1 MFDDIGGK
9 IKGLAKVIT
18 IIGII
23 ASCICGLV
31 TLVESEN
38 LLVGVLVAGLGSL
51 GSWVGS
57 FLLYGFGELIDQ
69 TADNNRLL
77 RQISTSGKNTSK
89 DISDLV
95 HVTAAQSTPSAT
107 DVKPAAPASPVSAV
121 VGSCTPVRVDSMR
134 VQCPKCQTVQMGN
147 NSACSHCGIRFV

>member
-18 IIGII
+18 IIGIV

-31 TLVESEN
+31 MLVESEN
-38 LLVGVLVAGLGSL
+38 FLFGVLVAGLGSL

-69 TADNNRLL
+69 TVDNNRLL

-95 HVTAAQSTPSAT
+95 NVTAAQNAQE
-107 DVKPAAPASPVSAV
+107 SPVSAFI
-121 VGSCTPVRVDSMR
+121 GSCTPVRLDAMR
-134 VQCPKCQTVQMGN
+134 IQCPKCKTMQMSN
-147 NSACSHCGIRFV
+147 NTTCRHCGIRFV

>member
-1 MFDDIGGK
+1 MFENIGEK
-9 IKGLAKVIT
+9 IKGLAKVVT

-23 ASCICGLV
+23 ASCIGGLV
-31 TLVESEN
+31 IMFEGESFI
-38 LLVGVLVAGLGSL
+38 LGLITAALGSL

-69 TADNNRLL
+69 TVDNNRLL

-95 HVTAAQSTPSAT
+95 NVTAAKNTPSAADT
-107 DVKPAAPASPVSAV
+107 KPAAATSPVAV
-121 VGSCTPVRVDSMR
+121 FIGSCKPVRVDSMR

-147 NSACSHCGIRFV
+147 NTACSHCGIRFV